1 MIAVT
6 AAVLATKT
14 VVSAAVF
21 SAVLICVLVLSSAV
35 VYPIFGEKKGTAY
48 RAVFMVIC
56 AGFTSAAELL
66 LMRLYPA
73 LRGEIA
79 LHIPIIVISATL
91 ISCAFEQKGFFRV
104 TAESVFSGFGFSIAL
119 IGISAVRELISTGK
133 VFSFADY
140 EGVAIFGEWFV
151 PLDVASTTAG
161 ALIFVGCLLGVVR
174 MITESKRETD
184 ARRLEEFE
192 RIKRGEHETL
202 VLDEEGIVVLRS
214 TIMRLEKEKAIE
226 EEYEMIDLTMP
237 DDDFKFEFESSD
249 SDEDKDEDD
258 EDVIFEDCDYE

>member
-1 MIAVT
+1 
-6 AAVLATKT
+6 
-14 VVSAAVF
+14 
-21 SAVLICVLVLSSAV
+21 
-35 VYPIFGEKKGTAY
+35 
-48 RAVFMVIC
+48 
-56 AGFTSAAELL
+56 
-66 LMRLYPA
+66 
-73 LRGEIA
+73 
-79 LHIPIIVISATL
+79 
-91 ISCAFEQKGFFRV
+91 
-104 TAESVFSGFGFSIAL
+104 
-119 IGISAVRELISTGK
+119 
-133 VFSFADY
+133 
-140 EGVAIFGEWFV
+140 
-151 PLDVASTTAG
+151 
-161 ALIFVGCLLGVVR
+161 

-237 DDDFKFEFESSD
+237 DDDFKFEFDSSD